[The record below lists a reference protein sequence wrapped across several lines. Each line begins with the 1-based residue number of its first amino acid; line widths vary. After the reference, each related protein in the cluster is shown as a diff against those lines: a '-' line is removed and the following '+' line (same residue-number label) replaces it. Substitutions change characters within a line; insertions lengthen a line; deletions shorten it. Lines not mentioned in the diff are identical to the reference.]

1 MSQVNTLKASVQHH
15 VEELLET
22 HRKCDEITSEYEQE
36 REAHSIM
43 KSQYELMRET
53 VKQCDELLKECEQEC
68 KAHSILKSEYNQIQE
83 TLTHDEES
91 LNNFQV
97 SLAEAERKYEKAMNI
112 NAQLVNENSK
122 LISDIDLLQG
132 SMQQQEEELNEAYR
146 KCGMMMMEYEQE
158 REARSIMKSQ
168 YEAMKESVKWCEKLL
183 NDFKQEQEAHSILK
197 SQYEEMTET
206 ITHREE
212 SLKNLQVALAEAERK
227 YKQAMESSAQLEK
240 ENTHLISDS
249 DILQDCVHELEE
261 KLFKIRRKHDKL
273 AKDRQQAGK
282 AYSILQSQYEETLK
296 QRDELL
302 KECECEREAHNIL
315 KTQYNQLKQTFTHN
329 EESLKEE
336 KYEPVMESS
345 AQLESDLMSQ
355 VNTLQASVQ
364 QLEEELLETRRKCD
378 EITTEREKE
387 QEVHSFL
394 NLQYQ
399 EMRETLKQ
407 CSELLKNHR
416 IALGSEEPVD
426 L

>member
-183 NDFKQEQEAHSILK
+183 N
-197 SQYEEMTET
+197 
-206 ITHREE
+206 
-212 SLKNLQVALAEAERK
+212 NLQVALAEAERK